1 MAAAAKPLAR
11 GVAGKRQG
19 IRNRRIAA
27 ILRKTASYSRKLF
40 DRDAQERRMGA
51 CAVDRCLSRTGSHC
65 RLHATLLADFG
76 ELRNQFR
83 SQAFYIE
90 MNFER
95 PTPARTEDTMKRLVA
110 WSDLPPAQA
119 GLSAALRRAYA
130 TPQDDRTREF
140 EELLR
145 KLC

>member
-1 MAAAAKPLAR
+1 
-11 GVAGKRQG
+11 
-19 IRNRRIAA
+19 
-27 ILRKTASYSRKLF
+27 
-40 DRDAQERRMGA
+40 
-51 CAVDRCLSRTGSHC
+51 
-65 RLHATLLADFG
+65 LADFG